1 MGPKLSSWSVS
12 PVNRYSKMKIIA
24 SGLHQRLSLAQIKDR
39 EYILLILEVKE
50 TFLTTYVQKGSLKVK
65 NKSDV
70 NLPRGL
76 FT

>member
-12 PVNRYSKMKIIA
+12 PVNKYSKMKIIA

-50 TFLTTYVQKGSLKVK
+50 IFLTTHEQKGFLGARKGGGTT
-65 NKSDV
+65 
-70 NLPRGL
+70 P
-76 FT
+76 